1 MLRIPVERGW
11 RSLILSVVGLQL
23 EYSRMEKAPCPLCKD
38 VLFAIFVIKPS
49 SSECVVFAG
58 MEPEADSDK
67 EEEEP
72 AHLLTAWLGEL
83 DSLKKV
89 NNPHLPNWTTEIR
102 RQQITPLFHLV
113 FAPSNL
119 VLIA

>member
-1 MLRIPVERGW
+1 MPPVHVVKMLCSI
-11 RSLILSVVGLQL
+11 
-23 EYSRMEKAPCPLCKD
+23 
-38 VLFAIFVIKPS
+38 FAMKPS
-49 SSECVVFAG
+49 SSSEGSVFAG